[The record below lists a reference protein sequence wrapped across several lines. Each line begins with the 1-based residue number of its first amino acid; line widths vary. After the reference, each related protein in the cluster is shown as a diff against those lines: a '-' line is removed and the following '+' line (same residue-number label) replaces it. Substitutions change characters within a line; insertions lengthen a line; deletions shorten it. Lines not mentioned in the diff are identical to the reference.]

1 MKEYKRNNKNNTNTN
16 NFKNKIKEINEFKK
30 LYIKGNFRGKK
41 AFDICISIMVIPL
54 SLSNIAKWIF
64 FNELSMAIKVSAD
77 IIIVFVG
84 IALGSAFQIAVD
96 LNRDSELIEKNKH
109 TYFEYIF
116 GKALLGFSI
125 FSVLY
130 LIGIWVI
137 LMAVQ

>member
-1 MKEYKRNNKNNTNTN
+1 MKKSTRNKSL
-16 NFKNKIKEINEFKK
+16 KNKIKEINEFKK

-41 AFDICISIMVIPL
+41 AFDICISMMTIPL
-54 SLSNIAKWIF
+54 SLSNITKWIF
-64 FNELSMAIKVSAD
+64 FNELSMAIKVFVD
-77 IIIVFVG
+77 VIIVFIG
-84 IALGSAFQIAVD
+84 IALGSFVQIALD
-96 LNRDSELIEKNKH
+96 LNRDSELIQANKH

-116 GKALLGFSI
+116 GKALLGFLI